1 MSQRKAISKTNCL
14 VRNNQ
19 QTHAGMRNLV
29 GVQTKRYMAV
39 TEILFKELPFRPDRN
54 QVFYIENGYD
64 EVANDF
70 IHRHYFDL
78 KSMFSRI
85 GMDFY
90 YLPYLLRERDI
101 EAKVRYYAPYLSP
114 KLLVQEVQSNAFVPY
129 ISGAGEKA
137 ALKPSF
143 LFEGRQDGYLGDV
156 KFLAVAFESIIA
168 SNVDIVEQLMHLV
181 ISTREAFYVE
191 EQERRLQESRKY
203 ETERHS
209 MCCEIEE
216 NMACPSAAPES
227 DSIPIHEKIVLDKSE
242 SRKDNKTSSKPEG
255 MPGRLFNRAGIK
267 ASFCYNEADEDET
280 PQKAQEEIEEEQ
292 SLKETAEILR
302 DLRMTVQRLRLEGV
316 SLMAIHEF
324 IDKQEPLSR
333 MIITPDYR
341 IFLPDYNNM
350 EIEMGALPKAIYF
363 LYLRYPEGIVYKHMP
378 DYFSELLYI
387 YKQLRPNT
395 DEARLNL
402 TITKVVNPLGNA
414 LNENIARIR
423 KAFVEKFDEH
433 LANNYIISGERGSE
447 YSIPLDRD
455 MITWEE

>member
-1 MSQRKAISKTNCL
+1 
-14 VRNNQ
+14 
-19 QTHAGMRNLV
+19 
-29 GVQTKRYMAV
+29 MAV
-39 TEILFKELPFRPDRN
+39 NEILFKELPFRPDRN

-64 EVANDF
+64 EEVNDF
-70 IHRHYFDL
+70 IRSHYIDL
-78 KSMFSRI
+78 KSMFGQF

-90 YLPYLLRERDI
+90 YLPYLLREQDI
-101 EAKVRYYAPYLSP
+101 EAKVRYYAPYLSS
-114 KLLVQEVQSNAFVPY
+114 KLLVQKVQSNAFVPF
-129 ISGAGEKA
+129 ISDTEVKA
-137 ALKPSF
+137 NLKPSF
-143 LFEGRQDGYLGDV
+143 LFEGRQEGYLGDV
-156 KFLAVAFESIIA
+156 RFLTVAFKNLINCRGETI
-168 SNVDIVEQLMHLV
+168 EQLMRLV
-181 ISTREAFYVE
+181 LSTREAFYIE

-203 ETERHS
+203 EAKKHF
-209 MCCEIEE
+209 MCRDIEE
-216 NMACPSAAPES
+216 NMACEMSMPCPSAAPDLDFSSVQES
-227 DSIPIHEKIVLDKSE
+227 RVCEEPE
-242 SRKDNKTSSKPEG
+242 SRKNRKSPSKSDG
-255 MPGRLFNRAGIK
+255 VLSRLFNRFGMK
-267 ASFCYNEADEDET
+267 ASLSCEESDDEEA
-280 PQKAQEEIEEEQ
+280 PQKTPEEIEDEQ
-292 SLKETAEILR
+292 SLIETAKVLR
-302 DLRMTVQRLRLEGV
+302 ELRMTVQKLRLEGV

-333 MIITPDYR
+333 MTITPDYR

-378 DYFSELLYI
+378 DYFSELLNI

-433 LANNYIISGERGSE
+433 LANNYIITGERGLQ

-455 MITWEE
+455 LITWEE